1 MSRRAAA
8 SWSSVQRNLS
18 PLAPSQLNP
27 LLPSLVPEVSYEYDL
42 MQLSDREWLDYL
54 ISLSMREGGPLRSGD
69 EALDKFD
76 AMMTAK
82 FGGSS
87 GK

>member
-1 MSRRAAA
+1 M
-8 SWSSVQRNLS
+8 
-18 PLAPSQLNP
+18 NP
-27 LLPSLVPEVSYEYDL
+27 LLPGLVPEVSHEYDL
-42 MQLSDREWLDYL
+42 MHLSDREWLDYL
-54 ISLSMREGGPLRSGD
+54 IRLSTREGGPLRSGD

-82 FGGSS
+82 HGGPN